1 VLWGARKPL
10 AICLLTLLLVGAAA
24 LETTTAHRQ
33 RREEQLIEDI
43 LAAGKTPDLET
54 VRARGPDALALVIKA
69 LSEED
74 SPFEGARSAASS
86 YLAWFMRRD
95 PRELTRAD
103 TIRLNAAVIVGF
115 LGPAA
120 KPALPQLIK
129 LLKDDLVDSNAAVS
143 LGLIGPDAQEAIPAL
158 IVAVREH
165 RPFAATALV
174 KIASPT
180 KAVRSALGAASRS
193 GPHLQRR
200 EAARALL

>member
-1 VLWGARKPL
+1 MNAIKNPTVAPPRTSRSLPTDLPRGWTHLPVLWGARKPL

-129 LLKDDLVDSNAAVS
+129 LLKDD
-143 LGLIGPDAQEAIPAL
+143 
-158 IVAVREH
+158 
-165 RPFAATALV
+165 
-174 KIASPT
+174 
-180 KAVRSALGAASRS
+180 
-193 GPHLQRR
+193 
-200 EAARALL
+200 